1 MKQNNDIFDDDELRA
16 LLMQNADTPHDN
28 PWFTRK
34 VLNRLPERHSG
45 FGWIENATYLIGII
59 ICIAVIAYMAFTV
72 KAITPAVI
80 MQYMACGLTCM
91 ILAVAFV
98 YRSVSTN

>member
-16 LLMQNADTPHDN
+16 LLMQNADTP
-28 PWFTRK
+28 P
-34 VLNRLPERHSG
+34 G
-45 FGWIENATYLIGII
+45 FGWIETATYLIGRI

-98 YRSVSTN
+98 YRSVSTD

>member
-45 FGWIENATYLIGII
+45 F
-59 ICIAVIAYMAFTV
+59 
-72 KAITPAVI
+72 
-80 MQYMACGLTCM
+80 
-91 ILAVAFV
+91 
-98 YRSVSTN
+98 

>member
-1 MKQNNDIFDDDELRA
+1 MKQNNEIFDDEVTCMIFGA
-16 LLMQNADTPHDN
+16 VS

-98 YRSVSTN
+98 YRSVSTD